1 MNDKSDGFD
10 LDRQAFV
17 RPEAPTPTADPRA
30 RLTGFFLVLAFVAAI
45 ALGYRLLALMMQNS
59 ASADNPELAQ
69 LDQRLAA
76 LEGRLDKLEATR
88 RTGVSEKKKEPIE
101 PNEAPSKPTVK
112 TTYQISPPPEQQVHT
127 ASSHD
132 SAPDPDIAQR
142 LSSLRKDVGEIGNN
156 EAANHEAWQATTDRL
171 ADMAGQVGT
180 QDVEILRNQDE
191 LNQLLA
197 RTQMQ
202 AIPFELL
209 RGSNPQP
216 VGPVSLRLES
226 SNPKSQRY
234 TLCVYFQPSCIQL
247 KDRTLHEVVQF
258 LVSRDGTPLE
268 VIATK
273 ITKNQ
278 ILGYLEVPR
287 AQSGR

>member
-1 MNDKSDGFD
+1 MSDKSDGFD
-10 LDRQAFV
+10 FDRQAFV
-17 RPEAPTPTADPRA
+17 RPEAPTPAAHPTAW
-30 RLTGFFLVLAFVAAI
+30 LTGFFLVLALIAAI
-45 ALGYRLLALMMQNS
+45 LLGYKLLPLIMQSS
-59 ASADNPELAQ
+59 ANAGDPEFAE

-76 LEGRLDKLEATR
+76 LEGRLDKLEAGR
-88 RTGVSEKKKEPIE
+88 RTGVSAKKEELVE
-101 PNEAPSKPTVK
+101 PNQTSPKPAVK
-112 TTYQISPPPEQQVHT
+112 TTYQISPAPAAP
-127 ASSHD
+127 SHV
-132 SAPDPDIAQR
+132 STPDPEIAQR
-142 LSSLRKDVGEIGNN
+142 LSSLRKDVGDIENN
-156 EAANHEAWQATTDRL
+156 ETANREAWEATTDRL

-180 QDVEILRNQDE
+180 QGVEILRNQEE

-202 AIPFELL
+202 AISFELL

-234 TLCVYFQPSCIQL
+234 TLCVYVQPSCIEL

-258 LVSRDGTPLE
+258 VASPDSTPLE

-278 ILGYLEVPR
+278 VLGYLEVPR
-287 AQSGR
+287 RQSGH